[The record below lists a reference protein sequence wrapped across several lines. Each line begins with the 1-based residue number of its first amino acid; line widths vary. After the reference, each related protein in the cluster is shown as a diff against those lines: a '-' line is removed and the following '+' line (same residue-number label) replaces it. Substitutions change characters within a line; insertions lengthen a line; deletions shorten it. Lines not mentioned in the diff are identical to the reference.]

1 MNFIETIILIS
12 LAASAVGYI
21 IADTKA
27 AESYAKLVCRM
38 FGCGKAFFR
47 DPVAS
52 RLGFWMRMGMKWPN
66 SFIVALA
73 SCGECLSVFCS
84 IGLSLLFG
92 DTRFVVVF
100 ATVWATIVFY
110 YGLSK
115 AVYILNK
122 KG

>member
-1 MNFIETIILIS
+1 MNTIILIS
-12 LAASAVGYI
+12 LAASAIGYI
-21 IADTKA
+21 VADTKA

-38 FGCGKAFFR
+38 FGRGKAFFN

-84 IGLSLLFG
+84 IALSLLFG
-92 DTRFVVVF
+92 DARFVVVF
-100 ATVWATIVFY
+100 ATVWATILFY
-110 YGLSK
+110 YFLSK
-115 AVYILNK
+115 MVYFASRK
-122 KG
+122 

>member
-1 MNFIETIILIS
+1 M
-12 LAASAVGYI
+12 AASAIGYI

-27 AESYAKLVCRM
+27 VESYCKLGCRM
-38 FGCGKAFFR
+38 VGRGKAFFN
-47 DPVAS
+47 DPVLS

-84 IGLSLLFG
+84 IALSLLFG
-92 DTRFVVVF
+92 DARFVVVF

-115 AVYILNK
+115 TVYILNK